1 MGSLIDIKQ
10 VLTQIVGFLIFLFLI
25 RKFAWGPVLQT
36 LEDRRAKIAGD
47 LADAERKKAEATEL
61 RGKLEA
67 ELRGIDQQARVKIQE
82 AAAEG
87 QKLAAEIKADAQ
99 AEARARLERAD
110 AEITSER
117 AKAQKALHED
127 MARLAVGGAE
137 RILRK
142 KLDETEQRRL
152 IGEFIAEAGEL
163 R

>member
-36 LEDRRAKIAGD
+36 LEDRKAKIAGD
-47 LADAERKKAEATEL
+47 LADAERKKGEAAEL
-61 RGKLEA
+61 RAKLEA
-67 ELRGIDQQARVKIQE
+67 ELRNIDQQARVKIQE

-99 AEARARLERAD
+99 AEARARLDRAD
-110 AEITSER
+110 AEIVSER
-117 AKAQKALHED
+117 AKAQKSLHED

>member
-36 LEDRRAKIAGD
+36 LEDRKAKIAGD
-47 LADAERKKAEATEL
+47 LADAERKKQEA
-61 RGKLEA
+61 A
-67 ELRGIDQQARVKIQE
+67 ELRGRLEQELRTIDQQARQKMAE
-82 AAAEG
+82 AVAEG
-87 QKLAAEIKADAQ
+87 QKLASDIKTDAQ
-99 AEARARLERAD
+99 AQARARLDRAE
-110 AEITSER
+110 AEIAGER

-137 RILRK
+137 KILRK
-142 KLDETEQRRL
+142 KLDEAEQRRL

>member
-36 LEDRRAKIAGD
+36 LEDRKAKIAGD
-47 LADAERKKAEATEL
+47 LADAERRKQEAAEL
-61 RGKLEA
+61 RARLEQ
-67 ELRGIDQQARVKIQE
+67 ELRGIDQQARVKIAE
-82 AAAEG
+82 AVAEG
-87 QKLAAEIKADAQ
+87 EKLASEIKVDAQ
-99 AEARARLERAD
+99 AQARARLERAE
-110 AEITSER
+110 AEIAGER
-117 AKAQKALHED
+117 AKAQKALLED

-137 RILRK
+137 KILRK
-142 KLDETEQRRL
+142 KLDEAEQRRL

>member
-25 RKFAWGPVLQT
+25 RKYAWGPVLQT
-36 LEDRRAKIAGD
+36 LEDRKAKIAGD
-47 LADAERKKAEATEL
+47 LADAERKKQEA
-61 RGKLEA
+61 A
-67 ELRGIDQQARVKIQE
+67 ELRARFEQELRTIDQQARVKIQE
-82 AAAEG
+82 AMADG
-87 QKLAAEIKADAQ
+87 QRIASDIKADAQ
-99 AEARARLERAD
+99 AQARARLDRAE
-110 AEITSER
+110 AEIEAER

-142 KLDETEQRRL
+142 KLDENEQRRL